1 MKCWARFILRCSGVN
16 SRRVRRQQFSF
27 FEQREK
33 MLFHRVEPSA
43 DDGAAGDQH
52 QVHPL
57 EQLVLVKAK
66 AFSHEPPRT
75 VANVRLAN
83 APAGNDAKPR
93 RGVRR
98 EALPVGQHAALGQA
112 AATLPVGP
120 EITADLDSAGFGK
133 SRELAGGRHAC
144 RKGRQ
149 TTVSRARPRAR
160 RPAKILRPA
169 LVAMSARKP
178 CLRLRLIFDG
188 WNVCFI

>member
-1 MKCWARFILRCSGVN
+1 
-16 SRRVRRQQFSF
+16 
-27 FEQREK
+27 
-33 MLFHRVEPSA
+33 MLVQAETFPHET
-43 DDGAAGDQH
+43 AG
-52 QVHPL
+52 
-57 EQLVLVKAK
+57 
-66 AFSHEPPRT
+66 T
-75 VANVRLAN
+75 VANVRLAD
-83 APAGNDAKPR
+83 APTGDHAKPR
-93 RGVRR
+93 WGVGR

-112 AATLPVGP
+112 RAAFPVLP
-120 EITADLDSAGFGK
+120 EISAGLDSAELRK

-144 RKGRQ
+144 WKGRQ